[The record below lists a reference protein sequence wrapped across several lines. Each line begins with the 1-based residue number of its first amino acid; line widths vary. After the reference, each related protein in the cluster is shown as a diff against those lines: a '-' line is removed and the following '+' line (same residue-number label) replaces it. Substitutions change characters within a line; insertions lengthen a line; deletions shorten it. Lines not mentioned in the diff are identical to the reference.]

1 MEENSFL
8 SKLKKAWQN
17 PKGKAAI
24 KLGGYLLVIIAI
36 SIIAAVGSRMNSNVE
51 AEKEEEKTLT
61 YSDKIKMIEEDNYSY
76 VFEVTKGDEKVIFR
90 GDKYEKR
97 DLGYK
102 ETEDKTI
109 KYYIDD
115 QIYEVVLGELNP
127 IDNLYNDI
135 SSELIDMEYVVD
147 TIKNMDGELKENS
160 YEKYYIYDDILNNIK
175 TSIYFNEEKI
185 TKIITTDN
193 ESTALLIFDK
203 FGQITEKDLSF

>member
-8 SKLKKAWQN
+8 SKLKKVWEN

-24 KLGGYLLVIIAI
+24 KLGGYLLVIIVI
-36 SIIAAVGSRMNSNVE
+36 SVIAAVGSRMNNNIE
-51 AEKEEEKTLT
+51 EEKEVEKTLT
-61 YSDKIKMIEEDNYSY
+61 YSDKIKMIEDNNYNY
-76 VFEVTKGDEKVIFR
+76 VFEVTKGEEKIIFS
-90 GDKYEKR
+90 GVKYEKR

-102 ETEDKTI
+102 ETESKTI

-115 QIYEVVLGELNP
+115 QDYEVVLGELYP
-127 IDNLYNDI
+127 IDDLYVGTNG
-135 SSELIDMEYVVD
+135 ELIDMEYIVD

-160 YEKYYIYDDILNNIK
+160 YEKYYVYDDILNNIR
-175 TSIYFNEEKI
+175 TSVYFNEEKI

-193 ESTALLIFDK
+193 EITALLTFDK